1 MPEAAIAGYR
11 YGSSEASPVTMEELS
26 LLRASVL
33 FGGEDEAALRE
44 AGTILAGQVDQ
55 VLDVWYGFV
64 GDNPQLLA
72 HFSTLDGEPI
82 GDYLAGVRGR
92 FGQWIRDTC
101 ERPYD
106 EAWLAYQH
114 EMALRHTPD
123 RKNLTDAVSSTSH
136 VPLRYLIALVY
147 PITATIR
154 PFLAGDAVPPER
166 VEAMHEAW
174 RKSVTMQIA
183 LWSRAYAP
191 DLW

>member
-1 MPEAAIAGYR
+1 MSETAIAGYG
-11 YGSSEASPVTMEELS
+11 YGSVEASPVTMDELA

-33 FGGEDEAALRE
+33 FGPDDEVALRE
-44 AGTILAGQVDQ
+44 AGALLSDRVEQ

-72 HFSTLDGEPI
+72 HFSSIEGEPI
-82 GDYLAGVRGR
+82 GDYLAGVRPR

-101 ERPYD
+101 LRPYD

-114 EMALRHTPD
+114 EIARRHTPEH
-123 RKNLTDAVSSTSH
+123 KNRTDDVASTSH
-136 VPLRYLIALVY
+136 VPLRYLIALIY
-147 PITATIR
+147 PITATVR
-154 PFLAGDAVPPER
+154 PFLAADGVAVER

-174 RKSVTMQIA
+174 RKSVILQIA

-191 DLW
+191 ELW

>member
-1 MPEAAIAGYR
+1 MTEATIAGYT
-11 YGSSEASPVTMEELS
+11 YGSVEPSPVTMEELA

-33 FGGEDEAALRE
+33 FGSEDEKALRA
-44 AGTILAGQVDQ
+44 AGTILASQVEQ

-72 HFSTLDGEPI
+72 HFSSDDEPL

-106 EAWLAYQH
+106 EAWLAYQN
-114 EMALRHTPD
+114 EMARRHTPD
-123 RKNLTDAVSSTSH
+123 RKNRTDGVSSTPH
-136 VPLRYLIALVY
+136 VPLRYLIALIY

-154 PFLAGDAVPPER
+154 PFLVNDDVLPER
-166 VEAMHEAW
+166 VDAMHEAW
-174 RKSVTMQIA
+174 RKSVTLQIA
-183 LWSRAYAP
+183 LWTRAYAP

>member
-1 MPEAAIAGYR
+1 MTEAAMTGYS
-11 YGSSEASPVTMEELS
+11 YGSVEASPVTMDELS

-33 FGGEDEAALRE
+33 FGDEDEAALRE
-44 AGTILAGQVDQ
+44 AGTILADQVEK

-72 HFSTLDGEPI
+72 HFSTREGEPI
-82 GDYLAGVRGR
+82 GDYLAGVRPR

-114 EMALRHTPD
+114 EIALRHTPEG
-123 RKNLTDAVSSTSH
+123 KNRTDGVSSTSH
-136 VPLRYLIALVY
+136 VPLRYVIALVY
-147 PITATIR
+147 PITATVR
-154 PFLAGDAVPPER
+154 PFLAGDGVSPER

>member
-1 MPEAAIAGYR
+1 MTEAAITGYG
-11 YGSSEASPVTMEELS
+11 YGAVQASPVSMDELA

-33 FGGEDEAALRE
+33 FDNEDEAALRE
-44 AGTILAGQVDQ
+44 AGNILSGQVER

-64 GDNPQLLA
+64 GANPQLLA
-72 HFSTLDGEPI
+72 HFSSLEGEPI
-82 GDYLAGVRGR
+82 AEYLAGVRGR
-92 FGQWIRDTC
+92 FGQWISDTC
-101 ERPYD
+101 TRPYD

-114 EMALRHTPD
+114 EIALRHTPAS
-123 RKNLTDAVSSTSH
+123 KNRTDGVRSTPH
-136 VPLRYLIALVY
+136 VPLRYVIALIY
-147 PITATIR
+147 PISATIR
-154 PFLAGDAVPPER
+154 PFLAAEGVAPER

>member
-1 MPEAAIAGYR
+1 MTEAAIAGYS
-11 YGSSEASPVTMEELS
+11 YGSVQTSPVTMDELS

-33 FGGEDEAALRE
+33 FGPEDEEALRE
-44 AGTILAGQVDQ
+44 AGAILADQVEQ

-64 GDNPQLLA
+64 GGNPQLLA
-72 HFSTLDGEPI
+72 DFSTPEGEPI

-114 EMALRHTPD
+114 EIALRHTPS
-123 RKNLTDAVSSTSH
+123 RKNRTDGVASTPH
-136 VPLRYLIALVY
+136 VPLRYLIALIY

-154 PFLAGDAVPPER
+154 PFLAADGSAAER

-174 RKSVTMQIA
+174 RKSVTLQIA

>member
-1 MPEAAIAGYR
+1 MPEAAIAGYS
-11 YGSSEASPVTMEELS
+11 YGSAEASPVTMDELS

-33 FGGEDEAALRE
+33 FGDEDEAALRE
-44 AGTILAGQVDQ
+44 AGSILAGQVEQ

-72 HFSTLDGEPI
+72 HFSTLDAEPI
-82 GDYLAGVRGR
+82 ADYLAGVRGR

-106 EAWLAYQH
+106 EEWLAYQH

-123 RKNLTDAVSSTSH
+123 RKNLTDGASSTSH

-154 PFLAGDAVPPER
+154 PFLASDGVPPER

>member
-1 MPEAAIAGYR
+1 MPEAAIAGYS
-11 YGSSEASPVTMEELS
+11 YGSAGASPVTMEELS

-44 AGTILAGQVDQ
+44 AGTILGGQVEQ

-82 GDYLAGVRGR
+82 GDYLDGVRGR

-106 EAWLAYQH
+106 DAWLAYQH

-123 RKNLTDAVSSTSH
+123 RKNLTDGVSSTSH
-136 VPLRYLIALVY
+136 VPLRYLIALIY

-154 PFLAGDAVPPER
+154 PFLAANNVPPER
-166 VEAMHEAW
+166 VEAMHDAW
-174 RKSVTMQIA
+174 RKSVIMQIA

>member
-1 MPEAAIAGYR
+1 MTEAAISGYS
-11 YGSSEASPVTMEELS
+11 YGSAEASPVTMDELA

-33 FGGEDEAALRE
+33 FGAEDEAALRE
-44 AGTILAGQVDQ
+44 AGTILAGQVEQ

-64 GDNPQLLA
+64 GNNPQLLA

-82 GDYLAGVRGR
+82 GDYLAAVRGR

-123 RKNLTDAVSSTSH
+123 RKNRTDEVSSTSH
-136 VPLRYLIALVY
+136 VPLRYLIALIY

-154 PFLAGDAVPPER
+154 PFLGDDSVSPER
-166 VEAMHEAW
+166 IEAMHEAW
-174 RKSVTMQIA
+174 RKSVILQIA
-183 LWSRAYAP
+183 LWSQAYAP
-191 DLW
+191 ELW